1 MFLRDLN
8 EPNLIA
14 RNNLILTERID
25 KINKINFNFFII
37 SIIIL
42 YLITLHGIFFL
53 VSEPSIRFG
62 KKIEIEENKRII
74 GK

>member
-1 MFLRDLN
+1 MILRDIN
-8 EPNLIA
+8 ESNFFQQ
-14 RNNLILTERID
+14 NNLHMLERLN

-53 VSEPSIRFG
+53 VREPSIRFE
-62 KKIEIEENKRII
+62 KKIGENKKIN
-74 GK
+74 GN